1 MCFSR
6 QFDKDSFQIN
16 SYFDTILLA
25 LIQFS
30 NTIIELSKKNDD
42 ILKESNEQIDKLRA
56 DMKIIDEGL
65 NQLKK
70 RYDRIYGQEKDA
82 AKCPDIVTQSGFTAS
97 RYAGVWY
104 EVYRNTILFELGA
117 KCVNA
122 TYTLQNDGS
131 IGVFNQA
138 INWFGHYT
146 SINGT
151 AKVKNSA
158 QPGSLVVNFDSPRT
172 QGDYNVISTNYDD
185 YALVYSC
192 RNFFFDWFKW
202 ESIWFLSRTKT
213 LPAETVDALK
223 NILSNMGV
231 STSKLKQTNQNC

>member
-1 MCFSR
+1 M
-6 QFDKDSFQIN
+6 
-16 SYFDTILLA
+16 
-25 LIQFS
+25 
-30 NTIIELSKKNDD
+30 
-42 ILKESNEQIDKLRA
+42 LKEANEQIDKLRV

-70 RYDRIYGQEKDA
+70 RYDRIYGQEKD
-82 AKCPDIVTQSGFTAS
+82 
-97 RYAGVWY
+97 YAGVWY